1 MAAKKEK
8 LEPLGESA
16 LKREIEALQDLN
28 EQYKALDKKYDAAA
42 AKVLAT
48 LKPKD
53 VRRYGQL
60 QCVIVQ
66 QLRRTVDWKGEAS
79 SMARRLY
86 PTAAELRQYL
96 IRLARRYPRKAIK
109 PSIRLTMLKTEE
121 EL

>member
-28 EQYKALDKKYDAAA
+28 EQYKALDKKYDASA

-48 LKPKD
+48 LKAKD

>member
-16 LKREIEALQDLN
+16 LRKEIELLNDLN
-28 EQYKALDKKYDAAA
+28 QQYKELDKKYDAAA
-42 AKVLAT
+42 ARVLAT

-66 QLRRTVDWKGEAS
+66 QLRRSVDWKGEAS
-79 SMARRLY
+79 KLARKLY

-96 IRLARRYPRKAIK
+96 IRLARLYPRKAVK
-109 PSIRLTMLKTEE
+109 PSLRITVLKTEE
-121 EL
+121 DQ

>member
-1 MAAKKEK
+1 
-8 LEPLGESA
+8 
-16 LKREIEALQDLN
+16 LKA
-28 EQYKALDKKYDAAA
+28 
-42 AKVLAT
+42 
-48 LKPKD
+48 KD

-109 PSIRLTMLKTEE
+109 PSIRLTMLKKAE